1 MAIDSYIDSGHL
13 VLEGTG
19 LVVTDNGK
27 MGIGLATPRYPVHVA
42 GHVSISGGVV
52 TIRFQAPR
60 LMLTGVPLIF
70 KH

>member
-1 MAIDSYIDSGHL
+1 VLSPVMAIDSYIDSGHL

-42 GHVSISGGVV
+42 GHVSISGG
-52 TIRFQAPR
+52 
-60 LMLTGVPLIF
+60 G
-70 KH
+70 